1 MVRSLPLTAGSTIMI
16 LSPHLDDSVLSCGGL
31 MTDAHRRGVRVIV
44 ITVFNGRP
52 IPPVSAA
59 AARFHARC
67 GHTDNRAMDEREA
80 EDDRALAVVGAQSK
94 RLHLPEALYRR
105 YPDGTAMYEADSA
118 IFTGI
123 SPFDHTLD
131 AVTKRIVERT
141 DSVRPD
147 LVLAPVGIGS
157 HIDHLL
163 VSAAAQQLDCIV
175 LHYEDMP
182 YVIYDHC
189 RDWQRDFGVRTAYLH
204 HCSDQAWSAKISAIS
219 CYESQLE
226 VLWYSPGTWRKDL
239 DDYAV
244 AIGTGQRAERLWSFN
259 EQ

>member
-1 MVRSLPLTAGSTIMI
+1 MVRSLALTVGSTIMI

-31 MTDAHRRGVRVIV
+31 MTDAHRRGVHVLV

-52 IPPVSAA
+52 ILPVSAA

-67 GHTDNRAMDEREA
+67 GHSDDRAMDEREA
-80 EDDRALAVVGAQSK
+80 EDDRALAVVGAQTE
-94 RLHLPEALYRR
+94 RLHPPEALYRR

-118 IFTGI
+118 IFTDGVPP
-123 SPFDHTLD
+123 SDHTPD
-131 AVTKRIVERT
+131 AVANRIAELM

-147 LVLAPVGIGS
+147 LVLAPVGIGG
-157 HIDHLL
+157 HVDHLL
-163 VSAAAQQLDCIV
+163 VSAVAQQLDCTV
-175 LHYEDMP
+175 LHYEDVP

-189 RDWQRDFGVRTAYLH
+189 RDWQRASGVRTACLH

-239 DDYAV
+239 DAYAV
-244 AIGTGQRAERLWSFN
+244 AIGTDQRAERLWSFK
-259 EQ
+259 